1 MAGGREKM
9 QDANAVASYR
19 VTEGEKAAERI
30 VFADRFVLESRRI
43 VDLPNATRAGLVAPH
58 LE

>member
-19 VTEGEKAAERI
+19 VTEGEKAAERV
-30 VFADRFVLESRRI
+30 VFADRFVLESWRI
-43 VDLPNATRAGLVAPH
+43 VDLPNATRSGLVSPQ

>member
-1 MAGGREKM
+1 M

-19 VTEGEKAAERI
+19 VTEGEKAAERV
-30 VFADRFVLESRRI
+30 VFADRFVLESWRI
-43 VDLPNATRAGLVAPH
+43 VDLPNATRSGLVAPQ